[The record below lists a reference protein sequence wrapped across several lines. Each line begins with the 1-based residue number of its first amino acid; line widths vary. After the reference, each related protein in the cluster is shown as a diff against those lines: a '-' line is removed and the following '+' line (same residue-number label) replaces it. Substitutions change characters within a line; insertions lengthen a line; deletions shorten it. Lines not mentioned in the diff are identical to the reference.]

1 MQRTMINNLKEITAP
16 FAYTWEHVQGPG
28 GNTSV
33 KEGDAM
39 VIKASGFT
47 FLNIVEETG
56 LIWINYKKVIDDLAT
71 SYKNFTL
78 ECEPAE
84 VQNSIPEGLRPS
96 MEFEFHA
103 ILDKYVLHTHS
114 IYLNVI
120 LCSAQCE
127 ELLHSIFPNTPFVLI
142 PAVIPGHPLAA
153 SIYESM
159 KKGNVAKVFFLK
171 NHGVI
176 IHGDSA
182 ESVLSL
188 YRFLQEKIVTF
199 LDIQIVNEKQARVD
213 VSSGIIPFQEICT
226 DNRQISVNAI
236 VENILVPDQS
246 IFFRN
251 KVSDTDPAAE
261 VYLDIKRKEIIING
275 SAKFMQAATAML
287 RMVYFIL
294 NNHKKLSLT
303 SDFIP
308 KNELQILHGL
318 SSEKYRTSI
327 LKDK

>member
-1 MQRTMINNLKEITAP
+1 MQRIMIDNLKEITAP

-33 KEGDAM
+33 KEGDTM

-56 LIWINYKKVIDDLAT
+56 LIWINCKKVMEYLAT
-71 SYKNFTL
+71 SYKNLTL

-114 IYLNVI
+114 VYLNVI

-127 ELLHSIFPNTPFVLI
+127 ELLHTIFPDTPFVLI
-142 PAVIPGHPLAA
+142 PAVLPGHPLAA
-153 SIYESM
+153 SIYENI
-159 KKGNVAKVFFLK
+159 KKGNAARVFFLK

-182 ESVLSL
+182 ENVLSL
-188 YRFLQEKIVTF
+188 YRFLQEKVVTF
-199 LDIQIVNEKQARVD
+199 LGISMVD
-213 VSSGIIPFQEICT
+213 ETPSKVDASSGTIAFSEVCA
-226 DNRQISVNAI
+226 DDREVAVNAI

-261 VYLDIKRKEIIING
+261 VYLDLKKKEIVING
-275 SAKFMQAATAML
+275 SAKFTQAATAML
-287 RMVYFIL
+287 RMVYFIR
-294 NNHKKLSLT
+294 NNHKRLSLT
-303 SDFIP
+303 SDFILE
-308 KNELQILHGL
+308 KELQILHGL

>member
-1 MQRTMINNLKEITAP
+1 MQRTMINKLKEITAP

-33 KEGDAM
+33 KEGDVM

-84 VQNSIPEGLRPS
+84 VKNSIPEGLRPS

-142 PAVIPGHPLAA
+142 PAVIPGHPLAS

-176 IHGDSA
+176 IHGNSA
-182 ESVLSL
+182 ENVLSL

-199 LDIQIVNEKQARVD
+199 LDIQIVNETQARVD
-213 VSSGIIPFQEICT
+213 VSSGTIPFQEICA
-226 DNRQISVNAI
+226 DDRQVSVNAI

-261 VYLDIKRKEIIING
+261 VYLDNKRKEIIING

-294 NNHKKLSLT
+294 NNHKQLSLT

-308 KNELQILHGL
+308 ENELQILHGL
-318 SSEKYRTSI
+318 SSEKYRASI